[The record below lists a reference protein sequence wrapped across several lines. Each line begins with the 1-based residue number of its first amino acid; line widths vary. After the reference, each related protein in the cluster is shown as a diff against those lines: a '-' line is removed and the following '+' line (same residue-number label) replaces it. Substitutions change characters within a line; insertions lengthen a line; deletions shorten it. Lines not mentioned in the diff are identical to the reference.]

1 MAPPPCAADLP
12 SLRIACGFT
21 KTPPRIF
28 MKAYHFVGSLA
39 SETALLSK
47 TCLTMVRCIICIGLL
62 SACQTKREAKVP
74 AAFAAGITTSTD
86 QRKPQAVT
94 SAPKAKVPPIQT
106 AATTLD
112 SKLPASPQS
121 LSEQVGTSLSASFEV
136 KNLDNSI
143 LQVVKHSA
151 AKSSTSLFEES
162 IILGRLRSFLKS
174 SVTATTHQSVVFHA
188 GVATVHFSGEI
199 NSASASVLI
208 AKMLSLDGVNE
219 VRAVFAK

>member
-1 MAPPPCAADLP
+1 
-12 SLRIACGFT
+12 
-21 KTPPRIF
+21 
-28 MKAYHFVGSLA
+28 MKAYDFVGSLA
-39 SETALLSK
+39 SEPALLSK
-47 TCLTMVRCIICIGLL
+47 TCLKLFRCIICMGLL
-62 SACQTKREAKVP
+62 SACQTKREFKIP
-74 AAFAAGITTSTD
+74 ATVAEGVTTTANHKNL
-86 QRKPQAVT
+86 QVVT
-94 SAPKAKVPPIQT
+94 AMPKSKVPPMQT

-112 SKLPASPQS
+112 SKLPASLQT

-174 SVTATTHQSVVFHA
+174 SATATTHSSVVFHA
-188 GVATVHFSGEI
+188 GVATVNFSTEI
-199 NSASASVLI
+199 NSAPASVLI
-208 AKMLSLDGVNE
+208 TKMLSLDGVNE